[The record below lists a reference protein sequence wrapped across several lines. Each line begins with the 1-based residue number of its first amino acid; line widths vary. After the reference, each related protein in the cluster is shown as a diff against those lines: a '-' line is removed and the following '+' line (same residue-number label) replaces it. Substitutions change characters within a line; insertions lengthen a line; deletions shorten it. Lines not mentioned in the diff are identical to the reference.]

1 MYMGKK
7 VQKGC
12 VPSLLNAMYP
22 PFLAGHH
29 DAVMLV
35 LVLVLSYN
43 SASTATPS
51 ATTPARPLPSR
62 RAPSLVVCCAGAE
75 ESVPLPPAEPS
86 PEVPVPEEL
95 PEPLPEPPAAV
106 PLPDMADGIL
116 PGDRFSAAA
125 AASWVKPARV
135 FWPVEAL

>member
-1 MYMGKK
+1 M
-7 VQKGC
+7 
-12 VPSLLNAMYP
+12 
-22 PFLAGHH
+22 
-29 DAVMLV
+29 

-43 SASTATPS
+43 SANTATPS

-75 ESVPLPPAEPS
+75 ESVPLPLPPAAPS

-95 PEPLPEPPAAV
+95 PEPLAEPPAV
-106 PLPDMADGIL
+106 PLPDMADGIW
-116 PGDRFSAAA
+116 PGDKFSAAA